1 MSFGRCTHPW
11 KCCHN
16 EHSEHFH
23 HPRNFMCF
31 FASIPPSTPGNWS
44 GILYLWNHMECALF
58 YLASFSIM
66 MLRFM
71 YVVTSIG
78 DLFHFIA
85 EWYSVAWMYRSLFIY
100 SPIDGHLSC
109 FQFCAIVS
117 SLTFLICFPVVIEI
131 IIFFSFIN
139 TMNYRDWFSNV
150 KPTLDSWNKPYFVTV
165 HST

>member
-1 MSFGRCTHPW
+1 MHNKLYLFKGNYMMSFGRCTHPW

-66 MLRFM
+66 ILRFM

-85 EWYSVAWMYRSLFIY
+85 EWYSVAVPQFVYILPYWWTSELFPILCY
-100 SPIDGHLSC
+100 SELFNLERVLIFSY
-109 FQFCAIVS
+109 V
-117 SLTFLICFPVVIEI
+117 FL
-131 IIFFSFIN
+131 
-139 TMNYRDWFSNV
+139 
-150 KPTLDSWNKPYFVTV
+150 
-165 HST
+165 